1 MTKNMTIK
9 ISRNNSFQS
18 YYIIC
23 DGMVEKPFIQF
34 YFYQIRLNTSIHV
47 YNWLQWIP
55 IIRHPFNICQ
65 TKMESMPKPLEYV
78 NENRL
83 LYCNRRV
90 GFAANPNKYGVVL
103 SDTKLMFSSSLR
115 WCSLVSLDNQNKIIF
130 STVYWFIRCSS
141 GTKHLTKLLL
151 VLFALQ
157 LFGGSF
163 LWQHCQSEITH
174 KILFL

>member
-1 MTKNMTIK
+1 MSNQDGVHAQTI
-9 ISRNNSFQS
+9 ILRA
-18 YYIIC
+18 
-23 DGMVEKPFIQF
+23 
-34 YFYQIRLNTSIHV
+34 
-47 YNWLQWIP
+47 
-55 IIRHPFNICQ
+55 
-65 TKMESMPKPLEYV
+65 LEYV

-90 GFAANPNKYGVVL
+90 GFAANANKYGVVL
-103 SDTKLMFSSSLR
+103 SDFKFKICNKKLAMITKLMFSSSLR

>member
-1 MTKNMTIK
+1 MSNQDGVHAQTI
-9 ISRNNSFQS
+9 ILRA
-18 YYIIC
+18 
-23 DGMVEKPFIQF
+23 
-34 YFYQIRLNTSIHV
+34 
-47 YNWLQWIP
+47 
-55 IIRHPFNICQ
+55 
-65 TKMESMPKPLEYV
+65 LEYV

-103 SDTKLMFSSSLR
+103 SDFKFKICNKKLAMITKLMFSSSLR

-141 GTKHLTKLLL
+141 GTNHLTKLLL

-174 KILFL
+174 KITCSYILEMSLF